1 MSKDEREKCFR
12 DEITDVLADHVRSIA
27 SDETINDL
35 VSIAVNLHTT
45 TGMSRQK
52 QEHMSD
58 AQNE

>member
-35 VSIAVNLHTT
+35 VSIAVNLHTK
-45 TGMSRQK
+45 TGQ
-52 QEHMSD
+52 
-58 AQNE
+58 A